1 MAARSPESFGYPA
14 DHLRSSHGDFPPAFL
29 LIISCHCAD
38 NDALVTWKGDQ
49 LLIRRYLGVPGFST
63 LREREIDR
71 VALPQRHR
79 EKLRRQSWPLLPR
92 SFASRCFR
100 PTTAHTVMG
109 RDVASRLG
117 LVEDPLERRR
127 YAGSDLWRQ
136 YRRAPFPQS
145 PPDSGS

>member
-79 EKLRRQSWPLLPR
+79 EELP
-92 SFASRCFR
+92 ARC
-100 PTTAHTVMG
+100 G
-109 RDVASRLG
+109 IG
-117 LVEDPLERRR
+117 LVVYEVSARKAFGLGPERLDLTSKR
-127 YAGSDLWRQ
+127 GPSDV
-136 YRRAPFPQS
+136 
-145 PPDSGS
+145 